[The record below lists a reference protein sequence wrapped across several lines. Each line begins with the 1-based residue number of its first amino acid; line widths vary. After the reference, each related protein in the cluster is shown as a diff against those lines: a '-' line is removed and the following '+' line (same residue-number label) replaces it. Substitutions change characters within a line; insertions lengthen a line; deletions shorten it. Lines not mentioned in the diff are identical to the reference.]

1 MWYTVPIKDLLLL
14 LRTNA
19 VVLVQKIQKRTFRL
33 FERSISTRLEVSQV
47 REDALLKLLR
57 VLDRP
62 TKGLEAEGQTSYNVG
77 ARDVKEVIPVDELVG
92 Q

>member
-1 MWYTVPIKDLLLL
+1 MWYAVPVKDLLLL

-19 VVLVQKIQKRTFRL
+19 VVLVQKIQKGTLGL

-47 REDALLKLLR
+47 REDALLELLR

-62 TKGLEAEGQTSYNVG
+62 TKGLEAE
-77 ARDVKEVIPVDELVG
+77 
-92 Q
+92 